1 MREKELLEKCQNLF
15 HLFLCFIFLYSQAI
29 VEFNDF
35 LINFDVICAGD
46 SSTVMCL
53 HSSAYADIGQ
63 WSHDVM

>member
-1 MREKELLEKCQNLF
+1 MSK
-15 HLFLCFIFLYSQAI
+15 FIPLIPMLHFLYSQAT

>member
-1 MREKELLEKCQNLF
+1 MSK
-15 HLFLCFIFLYSQAI
+15 FIPLIPMLHFLYSQAN

-53 HSSAYADIGQ
+53 HSSAGAFIQQ
-63 WSHDVM
+63 WSYDVM